1 MDRVLNTNLPI
12 NTANVHGPL
21 TLLLVSGLSFLLL
34 LAILPS
40 VDSRIKYLPLPPGA
54 SLIWGHEKA
63 IFVGQ
68 PGSAFKDWIS
78 NFGLTFRIKAAF
90 GAPDILVLSDPMGI
104 TYLLQKKVFDYHHS
118 AVVRPRVARLLG
130 KGLGWIEGE
139 EEHRRMRRLAR
150 PALTSDN
157 IKAMSLDIT
166 EAATRVTKDLVEF
179 VQNAG
184 QKAEVNILDWTG
196 KATLNIVGRVAF
208 LHDFKAGN
216 SKEAQ
221 DILNARKKGVS
232 AIAKYVGFLTL
243 MLLRRFHFLN
253 YFPIAAIQ
261 GQGLAKRTIHAGIA
275 KDLIQRSQTL
285 GDEGKY
291 QDQKDLLTRLLLA
304 ASEERILVS
313 ELYEHIST
321 FMYAILTF
329 FITATTT
336 INAQFSV
343 AGFESTTTTVGF
355 SVWELARHPEKQRRL
370 REELAPFG
378 REPTYDDLQNKA
390 PYLEAVLK
398 ETLRLYPGLPYM
410 ERVATKAD
418 IIPLYQSIQLANGQ
432 VSHQAVVEP
441 GQTVIIPIIA
451 MQRQDS
457 VWGDGDAFRPE
468 RWLEPLPP
476 QEQLCSG
483 WGKMLAFSDGPRS
496 CVGTHLAIFN
506 YKVIMSSFMNSFLFE
521 DPNVTMRLKISSSL
535 QAWVHRDPDD
545 PGRNELPVILVPTD
559 N

>member
-1 MDRVLNTNLPI
+1 MDRVLNINLPI
-12 NTANVHGPL
+12 NTADGPL
-21 TLLLVSGLSFLLL
+21 TLLLVSGLCFLSCFLL

-40 VDSRIKYLPLPPGA
+40 TNSPIKYLPLPPGA

-63 IFVGQ
+63 VFVGQ
-68 PGSAFKDWIS
+68 PGSAFRDWIGI
-78 NFGLTFRIKAAF
+78 FGLTFRIKAAF

-166 EAATRVTKDLVEF
+166 EAATRVTNDLIEF

-232 AIAKYVGFLTL
+232 AVVKYVGFLTL
-243 MLLRRFHFLN
+243 MLLRRFQFLN
-253 YFPIAAIQ
+253 YLPIAVIQ

-275 KDLIQRSQTL
+275 KDLIQRSQAL
-285 GDEGKY
+285 GNEGKY

-304 ASEERILVS
+304 ASEERIPVS

-321 FMYAILTF
+321 FI
-329 FITATTT
+329 I
-336 INAQFSV
+336 

-370 REELAPFG
+370 REELAAFG
-378 REPTYDDLQNKA
+378 REPTYDDLQNNA

-398 ETLRLYPGLPYM
+398 ETLRLYPGLPYI

-418 IIPLYQSIQLANGQ
+418 VIPLHQPIQLADGG
-432 VSHQAVVEP
+432 VSRQAVVSP

-451 MQRQDS
+451 VHRQDS
-457 VWGDGDAFRPE
+457 VWGDGDTFRPE
-468 RWLEPLPP
+468 RWLESLPP

-483 WGKMLAFSDGPRS
+483 WGKILAFSDGPRS

-521 DPNVTMRLKISSSL
+521 DPNVTLRLKISSSL
-535 QAWVHRDPDD
+535 QAWVHRGQDD
-545 PGRNELPVILVPTD
+545 PGRNELPVILVPT
-559 N
+559 NN

>member
-1 MDRVLNTNLPI
+1 MDRILNINLPI

-21 TLLLVSGLSFLLL
+21 TLLVSGLGFLLCFL

-40 VDSRIKYLPLPPGA
+40 AYSRIKYLPLPPGA

-63 IFVGQ
+63 VFVGQ
-68 PGSAFKDWIS
+68 PGSAFREWIS

-90 GAPDILVLSDPMGI
+90 GAPDILVLGDPIGI

-232 AIAKYVGFLTL
+232 AIAQYIGFLTL

-261 GQGLAKRTIHAGIA
+261 GQGLAKRTIHVGVA

-285 GDEGKY
+285 GNEGKY

-304 ASEERILVS
+304 ASEERITVS

-321 FMYAILTF
+321 FI
-329 FITATTT
+329 I
-336 INAQFSV
+336 

-370 REELAPFG
+370 REELAAFG
-378 REPTYDDLQNKA
+378 REPTYDDLQNHA

-398 ETLRLYPGLPYM
+398 ETLRLYPGLPYI

-418 IIPLYQSIQLANGQ
+418 IIPLHQPVQLADGR
-432 VSHQAVVEP
+432 VSHQAVIEP

-451 MQRQDS
+451 VHRQDS
-457 VWGDGDAFRPE
+457 VWGDGDTFRPE
-468 RWLEPLPP
+468 RWLESLPP

-506 YKVIMSSFMNSFLFE
+506 YKVIMSSLMNSFLFE